1 VSDTSRKRSD
11 YRQRDGGLALADPPD
26 REELVASWCMTYGRP
41 PPKRTSTR
49 LLLLAWAYHRQVEQ
63 HGGLSLASERKLA
76 AWAAG
81 KRVALLQNAS
91 VAKRRPAKGTHL
103 IRVWHGETHVVDLL
117 DKGVLYKGKTY
128 RSLSAVA
135 RVITGARWS
144 GPRFFGL

>member
-1 VSDTSRKRSD
+1 MSGIPSERCPE
-11 YRQRDGGLALADPPD
+11 DGGQTPANPPCRKD
-26 REELVASWCMTYGRP
+26 LVEAWKTAYGRL

-49 LLLLAWAYHRQVEQ
+49 LLALAQAYHRQVTQ
-63 HGGLSLASERKLA
+63 HGGLSLGSERRLA
-76 AWAAG
+76 ALAAVQPG
-81 KRVALLQNAS
+81 SPQRTARA
-91 VAKRRPAKGTHL
+91 AKLGPAKGTRL

-117 DKGVLYKGKTY
+117 NDGVLYKGKTY

>member
-1 VSDTSRKRSD
+1 MSDTSGKQPKRCPE
-11 YRQRDGGLALADPPD
+11 DGGQAPANPPGRD
-26 REELVASWCMTYGRP
+26 DLVEAWKKVYGRP

-49 LLLLAWAYHRQVEQ
+49 LLVLAQAYHGQVSQ
-63 HGGLSLASERKLA
+63 HGGLSLGSERKLA
-76 AWAAG
+76 GWATAQLESPQRIG
-81 KRVALLQNAS
+81 PA
-91 VAKRRPAKGTHL
+91 AKRRPTKGMRL

-117 DKGVLYKGKTY
+117 DDGVLYEGKTY